1 MNDYRVHFSEEEK
14 EYMFSEDL
22 AVRLMGFLQINQKA
36 RDIIKKHI
44 KSIEEDKLEIV
55 KIDRNFIKTIEN
67 EELKNVLLSDLKH
80 GDEVLEGGQER
91 FMRDGLKGME
101 ANLKRSKRG
110 RRPGF
115 GLSRGFGE
123 FLHCYQ
129 GDWTSEIMDA
139 VRKIEH
145 YYNNM

>member
-1 MNDYRVHFSEEEK
+1 MDNSRIRFSEEEQ
-14 EYMFSEDL
+14 EYMFSENL
-22 AVRLMGFLQINQKA
+22 AVRLIGFLQINQKA
-36 RDIIKKHI
+36 RDIIKKR
-44 KSIEEDKLEIV
+44 IEI
-55 KIDRNFIKTIEN
+55 IEKN
-67 EELKNVLLSDLKH
+67 NDSMLKKVIPDLKH

-101 ANLKRSKRG
+101 ASLKRSKRG
-110 RRPGF
+110 DRPGF

-129 GDWTSEIMDA
+129 KDGKLDPWAEEIDNA

>member
-1 MNDYRVHFSEEEK
+1 MSIHDYNNSRIRFSEEEQ
-14 EYMFSEDL
+14 EYMFSENL
-22 AVRLMGFLQINQKA
+22 AVRLIGFLQINQKA
-36 RDIIKKHI
+36 RDIIKKR
-44 KSIEEDKLEIV
+44 IEI
-55 KIDRNFIKTIEN
+55 IEKN
-67 EELKNVLLSDLKH
+67 NDSMLKKVIPDLKH

-101 ANLKRSKRG
+101 ASLKRSKRG
-110 RRPGF
+110 DRPGF

-129 GDWTSEIMDA
+129 KDGKLDPWAEEIDNA